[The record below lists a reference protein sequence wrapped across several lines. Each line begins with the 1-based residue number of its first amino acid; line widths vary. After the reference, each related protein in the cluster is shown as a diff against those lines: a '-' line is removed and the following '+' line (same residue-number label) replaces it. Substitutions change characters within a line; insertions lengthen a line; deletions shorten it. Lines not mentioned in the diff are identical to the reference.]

1 MGGGREKTL
10 PTLTLE
16 FGFFFYMKFS
26 HQSQKKRECKY
37 FGAYGIFGLKNDSF
51 LQWNLINISF

>member
-51 LQWNLINISF
+51 LQ